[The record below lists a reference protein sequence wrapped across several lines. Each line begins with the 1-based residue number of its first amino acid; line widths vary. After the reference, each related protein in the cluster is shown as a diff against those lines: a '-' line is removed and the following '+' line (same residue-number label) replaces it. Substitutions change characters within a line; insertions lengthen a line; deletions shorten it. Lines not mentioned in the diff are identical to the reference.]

1 MMPSPS
7 SSTSADAIFELIS
20 GAKWLGRWPEEVRRQ
35 LAETA
40 TLKSYPDGT
49 LLHKANCQLTEMWVV
64 AQGALELRLEGGNGK
79 RSILSY
85 TQPGGEL
92 GFKCVL
98 AENKPTYDVFTY
110 GYTSLV
116 RIGGK
121 TLMEVFKSRPEL
133 LWTWVEVFSRQLQK
147 ASDYIAHITTST
159 VRQRLAHQLYVMIDD
174 APGVQDAKIN
184 VKLSQERLASIL
196 GTSRQD
202 VNREFGWLRAQGIVS
217 YRAGRIS
224 ILDLKRLKQ
233 TFAIGAASWAGS

>member
-1 MMPSPS
+1 MMPSLS

-20 GAKWLGRWPEEVRRQ
+20 RAKWLGGWPDEVRRQ
-35 LAETA
+35 LAKSA
-40 TLKSYPDGT
+40 TLKSYADGT
-49 LLHKANCQLTEMWVV
+49 LLHQADCQLTEMWVV
-64 AQGALELRLEGGNGK
+64 AQGALELRLDGGNGK

-98 AENKPTYDVFTY
+98 ADNKPTYDVFTY

-116 RIGGK
+116 HIGAK
-121 TLMEVFKSRPEL
+121 TLMDVFKSRPEL

-159 VRQRLAHQLYVMIDD
+159 VRQRLAHQLFVMVDD
-174 APGVQDAKIN
+174 SRGIHEANIN

-202 VNREFGWLRAQGIVS
+202 VNRELGWLKAQGIVS
-217 YRAGRIS
+217 YRAGRVS

-233 TFAIGAASWAGS
+233 TFAIGAAAWAGS